1 MIKQFV
7 GQPAVDRLASEMQS
21 LFSKPLLNKRSRTS
35 VWLVSGVKELAVPT
49 ALRSLNLLELCL
61 DVRAA
66 LGDVISSE
74 MIVTNLQVFSDVGV
88 GDYFWHTDQR
98 KGMLRALLYVQG
110 GDEISGGFQYM
121 RGTHAIEHTVSH
133 ELTPSEAEHLGG
145 RIERCNGDPGDL
157 VVFDPFGF
165 HTKGVCTDERLTVM
179 IEFQQPESPHD
190 KASIDVNSLS
200 LTERVVDN
208 IRFFMPPP
216 STETYGSHGVDIN
229 VENDW
234 FPAPVLRSILTDLIR
249 LNVRR
254 SASTLG
260 RRLLPASII
269 EKLRR
274 KQRTE
279 SAPGEF

>member
-1 MIKQFV
+1 
-7 GQPAVDRLASEMQS
+7 
-21 LFSKPLLNKRSRTS
+21 
-35 VWLVSGVKELAVPT
+35 
-49 ALRSLNLLELCL
+49 
-61 DVRAA
+61 
-66 LGDVISSE
+66 
-74 MIVTNLQVFSDVGV
+74 
-88 GDYFWHTDQR
+88 
-98 KGMLRALLYVQG
+98 
-110 GDEISGGFQYM
+110 M

-179 IEFQQPESPHD
+179 IEFQRPESLHN

-234 FPAPVLRSILTDLIR
+234 FPAAVLRSILTDLIR

-254 SASTLG
+254 RASVLI
-260 RRLLPASII
+260 RRLLPASVV

>member
-7 GQPAVDRLASEMQS
+7 DQPTVDRLASEMQS

-110 GDEISGGFQYM
+110 GTRPREDSD
-121 RGTHAIEHTVSH
+121 T
-133 ELTPSEAEHLGG
+133 
-145 RIERCNGDPGDL
+145 
-157 VVFDPFGF
+157 
-165 HTKGVCTDERLTVM
+165 
-179 IEFQQPESPHD
+179 
-190 KASIDVNSLS
+190 
-200 LTERVVDN
+200 
-208 IRFFMPPP
+208 
-216 STETYGSHGVDIN
+216 
-229 VENDW
+229 
-234 FPAPVLRSILTDLIR
+234 
-249 LNVRR
+249 
-254 SASTLG
+254 
-260 RRLLPASII
+260 
-269 EKLRR
+269 
-274 KQRTE
+274 
-279 SAPGEF
+279 